1 MEWSS
6 PDSVIGKP
14 VVERSA
20 YEQIKDA
27 SRFSNDSAKQEALL
41 AEAKHDHTV
50 LRTSGHL
57 RFNRAFVMRCVAA
70 NGHALGNRSRS
81 SRPQIAMVSAAK
93 YNHLGRKVRSSR
105 AYRAAPPNPLC
116 DTHRWKLDVDA
127 HSRSHVAP

>member
-14 VVERSA
+14 IVVERSA

-70 NGHALGNRSRS
+70 NGHALAFADPRLLRDRSVVLAAVS
-81 SRPQIAMVSAAK
+81 SDSMMIAALACTKAAWWWAPSVWQ
-93 YNHLGRKVRSSR
+93 LGGGEGTS
-105 AYRAAPPNPLC
+105 
-116 DTHRWKLDVDA
+116 
-127 HSRSHVAP
+127 